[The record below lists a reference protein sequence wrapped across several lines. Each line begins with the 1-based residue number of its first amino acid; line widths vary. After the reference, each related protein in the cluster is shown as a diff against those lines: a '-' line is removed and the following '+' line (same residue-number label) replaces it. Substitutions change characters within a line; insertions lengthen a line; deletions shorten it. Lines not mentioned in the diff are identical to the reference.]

1 MSKVMLLLA
10 ILLTACAMGPDYTRP
25 TVSAPESFRMAGKE
39 GESIANLPWWELLR
53 DDELQKLV
61 RIALNENKDLKQ
73 AVASVEEY
81 QARLYIARTD
91 FAPQLS
97 VSGNAP
103 LAKMGGVGFPGFP
116 SSFSYYGQG
125 SLSWELDF
133 WGRVRRENEAARADL
148 LAREENRRAVVLQL
162 VSSVAQAYFD
172 LRQLDM
178 QLDIARRTLQSWEES
193 VKIAQAR
200 LRQGL
205 IPKLDLDQFE
215 AERANAAARTAELE
229 RQMIQKEDELSV
241 LLGRNPAQIPRG
253 RLLTEQVMPPKVPAG
268 LPSELLHRRPDVL
281 QGSRRRPGG
290 CPHGPR
296 AGSGTGSPGDCDALG
311 LAPCRAAL
319 QRRDLQLSGRAHVQ
333 AESLRR
339 RTVAHGHPPAPSGVH
354 RPALQGPGRG
364 VDQRNKHAMKST
376 MLWWI

>member
-1 MSKVMLLLA
+1 MHRLALALLSLVL
-10 ILLTACAMGPDYTRP
+10 ISCAMGPDYTRP
-25 TVSAPESFRMAGKE
+25 GVSTPESFRMAGKE

-116 SSFSYYGQG
+116 SAFSYYGQG

-148 LAREENRRAVVLQL
+148 FAREENRRAVILQL
-162 VSSVAQAYFD
+162 VSGVAQAYFD

-178 QLDIARRTLQSWEES
+178 QLDIARRTSS
-193 VKIAQAR
+193 AVR
-200 LRQGL
+200 
-205 IPKLDLDQFE
+205 
-215 AERANAAARTAELE
+215 AAALARSASNWST
-229 RQMIQKEDELSV
+229 SS
-241 LLGRNPAQIPRG
+241 LLVR
-253 RLLTEQVMPPKVPAG
+253 
-268 LPSELLHRRPDVL
+268 
-281 QGSRRRPGG
+281 
-290 CPHGPR
+290 
-296 AGSGTGSPGDCDALG
+296 
-311 LAPCRAAL
+311 PCRNRARPILTDSSHARSVRL
-319 QRRDLQLSGRAHVQ
+319 AISNCMSNWRRS
-333 AESLRR
+333 
-339 RTVAHGHPPAPSGVH
+339 
-354 RPALQGPGRG
+354 
-364 VDQRNKHAMKST
+364 K
-376 MLWWI
+376 